1 MSMLDCAATTRR
13 ALIKCR
19 ITAIMAA
26 FVVIFCFTPSAAFG
40 ETSFDPDAMFSF
52 ADHLYEQ
59 NEFNAAIAEF
69 ARFMHAYPNDGR
81 RPEAMFKTGMSHFRQ
96 GRYGR
101 AIEIFDQGIRD
112 DETTKWAFES
122 AFMAAESYRRLN
134 QSDEALA
141 RLDILTRETFDPA
154 IRNRALYA
162 IGWVLLEQRE
172 HAAAERV
179 FDSISD
185 QQRAFYQID
194 NLLKRLERRD
204 ELPTKSPVAAGIY
217 SVVPGGGYLYTDR
230 RSDALISFIFIAA
243 GAGASYESFDNDL
256 NVLGSILAITT
267 LGFYSGSIYG
277 SIGAAHKYND
287 RVYED
292 FVTDLR
298 RNRPNPAAPRF
309 SFHIGGGSISFNYIF

>member
-1 MSMLDCAATTRR
+1 MSMLCCTATTRR
-13 ALIKCR
+13 ALIKF
-19 ITAIMAA
+19 
-26 FVVIFCFTPSAAFG
+26 FVVIFCLTPSAAFG
-40 ETSFDPDAMFSF
+40 ESSLYDPDTMFSF

-134 QSDEALA
+134 QSNEALS

-162 IGWVLLEQRE
+162 IGWILLEQRE

-185 QQRAFYQID
+185 QERAIYQID
-194 NLLKRLERRD
+194 NLLKRLGRRD
-204 ELPTKSPVAAGIY
+204 ELPTKSPVAAGIF

-230 RSDALISFIFIAA
+230 RSDALISFIFLAA

-256 NVLGSILAITT
+256 NILGSILAITT

-287 RVYED
+287 RVYDD
-292 FVTDLR
+292 FVADLK

-309 SFHIGGGSISFNYIF
+309 SFHIGGGSITFNYIF